1 MPDTCLP
8 KRLSYG
14 ELAEGNA
21 NRVDKRGTFRLP
33 QSIAEKL

>member
-1 MPDTCLP
+1 MPDACLP

-21 NRVDKRGTFRLP
+21 NRVDKRSTIRLS